1 MTALYSIKVVGLH
14 YAANPT
20 YRKQMGT
27 VPEMEKHTVDVLR
40 ELDRKRPRVMLMP
53 DRDNPFD
60 PHAVMARAAGHHIGY
75 VERIDQALFYRLL
88 KKNGK
93 RFLMGTIDTVEVE
106 ERGKLYL
113 TLQAEEG
120 ADSDECLWEECAWT
134 DWAADHPLL
143 PAKEVWLARSEAER
157 MIDEVLWPCDDPQ
170 TADELEYY
178 LNVWMENSLYDISGE
193 TFRTCERFITRFS
206 AHADPRIRGWAE
218 KLEKYRTAFYGAKRD
233 TFRMAWW
240 ESLKESEAVELLW
253 RKWLYHVSY
262 HRRRGLKEIDD
273 YLRRLPDQLYS
284 FIGSPDSLFKSLFYR
299 NVPRQTLWG
308 IYSAL
313 LLRIRTCREL
323 SIRMEPL
330 PEDSFEYGE
339 PCAEATDST
348 SALPAEL
355 CTDEARLLHERLVE
369 AGMMDEDWQPVALS
383 GSEKALLASELSR
396 RLGIASTWQTFS
408 RCWDIKPETLRA
420 SYNRALN
427 QRKSMAFQD
436 RLKEVLNAPDS
447 SLRSE

>member
-1 MTALYSIKVVGLH
+1 MPFINFAPMTAQYSIKVVGLH
-14 YAANPT
+14 YAVNPT

-53 DRDNPFD
+53 DRDNSCD
-60 PHAVMARAAGHHIGY
+60 PHAVMARAVGHHIGY

-88 KKNGK
+88 KMNGK
-93 RFLMGTIDTVEVE
+93 QFLMGTIDMVEVE

-113 TLQAEEG
+113 TLQVEEG
-120 ADSDECLWEECAWT
+120 ADNGECPWQECEWT
-134 DWAADHPLL
+134 DWSADRPLL

-178 LNVWMENSLYDISGE
+178 LNVWMENSLYDISAE
-193 TFRTCERFITRFS
+193 TFSTCGRFIARFS
-206 AHADPRIRGWAE
+206 AHPDPRICGWAK
-218 KLEKYRTAFYGAKRD
+218 KLEKYRTAFYGARRD

-240 ESLKESEAVELLW
+240 ESLKESEAMELLW

-284 FIGSPDSLFKSLFYR
+284 FIGTPDALFRSLFYR

-323 SIRMEPL
+323 SVRMEPL
-330 PEDSFEYGE
+330 PEDSLEYGE
-339 PCAEATDST
+339 PCSGAAGDS
-348 SALPAEL
+348 LPPEL
-355 CTDEARLLHERLVE
+355 RTAQADVLHEKF
-369 AGMMDEDWQPVALS
+369 MDDGLLNEDWQPVALS
-383 GSEKALLASELSR
+383 NAQRGLLAYYLSDK
-396 RLGIASTWQTFS
+396 LGIANHWKVFAALWGMKAES
-408 RCWDIKPETLRA
+408 LRSA
-420 SYNRALN
+420 YNKALEQN
-427 QRKSMAFQD
+427 KSLAFQD
-436 RLKEVLNAPDS
+436 RLKKVVG
-447 SLRSE
+447 